1 MGVVVNDGCSS
12 PCFISTG
19 TEERVMGGLE
29 GKPPGSWMRRE
40 RDGWREEESEGHH
53 HRERFTFSAWLCMS
67 EKSHCWSR
75 EWQRWSDRQRDISW
89 LQQ

>member
-29 GKPPGSWMRRE
+29 GKPPGSWMKRE
-40 RDGWREEESEGHH
+40 REMDGGRK
-53 HRERFTFSAWLCMS
+53 RVKVITTERDSPSLRGCV
-67 EKSHCWSR
+67 
-75 EWQRWSDRQRDISW
+75 
-89 LQQ
+89 